1 MSNFIITLDGPGGSG
16 KTTLAKILAKELN
29 ITYLDTG
36 AMYRG
41 VGLFCQRKGLTIGD
55 EESVRK
61 IINDIDLV
69 VTRENG
75 EQKVM
80 VNGEDVTPYIRTPEI
95 SMWASFV
102 GKVAE
107 VRLKLVEIQ
116 RKLASLSSC
125 VLDGRDIGSY
135 VLPNADFKFYLSA
148 DVEERAKRRYIELK
162 EKGQENIT
170 LESVKE
176 DMIARDEQ
184 DSKRAFAPLCVPE
197 GAYVIDTTNLT
208 IDEVLEII
216 LNKVRKN

>member
-41 VGLFCQRKGLTIGD
+41 VGYFCQQRGLTIGD

-61 IINDIDLV
+61 IINGIDLV
-69 VTRENG
+69 VMRENG
-75 EQKVM
+75 EQKVI
-80 VNGEDVTPYIRTPEI
+80 VNGNDVTPYIRTPEI

-135 VLPNADFKFYLSA
+135 VLPDAEFKFYLSA

-162 EKGQENIT
+162 EKGKEDIT

-176 DMIARDEQ
+176 DMIARDKQ
-184 DSKRAFAPLCVPE
+184 DSERAFAPLCVPE

-208 IDEVLEII
+208 IEEVLDII
-216 LNKVRKN
+216 LNKVRK

>member
-41 VGLFCQRKGLTIGD
+41 VGYFCQQRGLTIGD

-61 IINDIDLV
+61 IINGIDLV
-69 VTRENG
+69 VVRENG
-75 EQKVM
+75 EQKVI
-80 VNGEDVTPYIRTPEI
+80 VNGNDVTPYIRTPEI

-135 VLPNADFKFYLSA
+135 VLPDAEFKFYLSA

-162 EKGQENIT
+162 EKGKEDIT

-176 DMIARDEQ
+176 DMIARDKQ
-184 DSKRAFAPLCVPE
+184 DSERAFAPLCVPE

-208 IDEVLEII
+208 IEEVLDII
-216 LNKVRKN
+216 LNKVRK

>member
-41 VGLFCQRKGLTIGD
+41 VGYFCQQRGLTIGD

-69 VTRENG
+69 VMRENG
-75 EQKVM
+75 EQKVI
-80 VNGEDVTPYIRTPEI
+80 VNGDDVTPYIRTPEI

-135 VLPNADFKFYLSA
+135 VLPNAEFKFYLSA

-162 EKGQENIT
+162 EKGQEDIT

-176 DMIARDEQ
+176 DMIARDKQ
-184 DSKRAFAPLCVPE
+184 DSERAFAPLCVPE

-208 IDEVLEII
+208 IEEVLDII
-216 LNKVRKN
+216 LNKVRK

>member
-41 VGLFCQRKGLTIGD
+41 VGYFCQQRGLTIGD

-69 VTRENG
+69 VMRENG
-75 EQKVM
+75 EQKVI
-80 VNGEDVTPYIRTPEI
+80 VNGDDVTPYIRTPEI

-135 VLPNADFKFYLSA
+135 VLPDAEFKFYLSA

-162 EKGQENIT
+162 EKGKEDIT

-176 DMIARDEQ
+176 DMIARDKQ
-184 DSKRAFAPLCVPE
+184 DSERAFAPLCVPE

-208 IDEVLEII
+208 IEEVLDII
-216 LNKVRKN
+216 LNKVRK

>member
-41 VGLFCQRKGLTIGD
+41 VGYFCQQRGLTIGD

-69 VTRENG
+69 VMRENG
-75 EQKVM
+75 EQKVI
-80 VNGEDVTPYIRTPEI
+80 VNGDDVTPYIRTPEI

-135 VLPNADFKFYLSA
+135 VLPDAEFKFYLSA

-162 EKGQENIT
+162 EKGQEDIT

-176 DMIARDEQ
+176 DMIARDKQ
-184 DSKRAFAPLCVPE
+184 DSERAFAPLCVPE

-208 IDEVLEII
+208 IEEVLDII
-216 LNKVRKN
+216 LNKVRK

>member
-41 VGLFCQRKGLTIGD
+41 VGYFCQQRGLAIGD

-75 EQKVM
+75 EQKVI
-80 VNGEDVTPYIRTPEI
+80 VNGDDVTPYIRTPEI

-116 RKLASLSSC
+116 RKLAGLSSC

-135 VLPNADFKFYLSA
+135 VLPNAEYKFYLSA
-148 DVEERAKRRYIELK
+148 DVEERAKRRYIELR

-170 LESVKE
+170 LEGVKE

-208 IDEVLEII
+208 IEEVLDII
-216 LNKVRKN
+216 LNKVRK

>member
-41 VGLFCQRKGLTIGD
+41 VGYFCQQRGLTIGD

-69 VTRENG
+69 VMRENG
-75 EQKVM
+75 EQKVI
-80 VNGEDVTPYIRTPEI
+80 VNGDDVTPYIRTPEV

-135 VLPNADFKFYLSA
+135 VLPDAEFKFYLSA

-162 EKGQENIT
+162 EKGQEDIT

-176 DMIARDEQ
+176 DMIARDKQ
-184 DSKRAFAPLCVPE
+184 DSERAFAPLCVPE

-208 IDEVLEII
+208 IEEVLDII
-216 LNKVRKN
+216 LNKVRK

>member
-41 VGLFCQRKGLTIGD
+41 VGYFCQKRGLTIGD

-61 IINDIDLV
+61 IINGIDLV
-69 VTRENG
+69 VMREKG
-75 EQKVM
+75 EQKVI
-80 VNGEDVTPYIRTPEI
+80 VNGDDVTPYIRTPEI

-135 VLPNADFKFYLSA
+135 VLPDAEFKFYLSA

-162 EKGQENIT
+162 EKGQEDIT

-176 DMIARDEQ
+176 DMIARDKQ
-184 DSKRAFAPLCVPE
+184 DSDRAFAPLCVPE

-208 IDEVLEII
+208 IEEVLDII
-216 LNKVRKN
+216 LNKVRK